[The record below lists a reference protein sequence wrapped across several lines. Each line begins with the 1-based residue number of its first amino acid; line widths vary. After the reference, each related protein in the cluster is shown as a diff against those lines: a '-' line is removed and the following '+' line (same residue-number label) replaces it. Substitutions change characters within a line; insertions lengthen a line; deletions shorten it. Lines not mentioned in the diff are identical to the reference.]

1 MKPSR
6 DVRPKLLLV
15 DDEPSNL
22 QVLRHILQDD
32 YRLVFAKDGE
42 KAVELAF
49 TEAPHLILLDIMMP
63 VMTGYD
69 VCLKLKRDELTAKIP
84 IIFVTALTD
93 AEDEAKGF
101 AVGAVDYLTKPVSP
115 SVVKARVRTHLSLVQ
130 VDELRQTR
138 LQIIRRLGLAAEY
151 KDNETGMHVI
161 RMSYISRILAQAHG
175 FSDIEVENLFNAA
188 PMHDIGKIGTPD
200 AILLKKG
207 ALNAEEWAVMRNHS
221 QIGADILGEHP
232 SELLKMAYNIAMT
245 HHEKWDG
252 SGYPKGL
259 KGEEIPI
266 EGRIVALADVFDA
279 LTSERP
285 YKSAWTIEA
294 TLELLNRESG
304 KHFDPDLVELF
315 MARLPEIL
323 EVKQRWSET
332 VIEPA
337 P

>member
-1 MKPSR
+1 MSPNR
-6 DVRPKLLLV
+6 DVRPKILLV

-32 YRLVFAKDGE
+32 YRLVFAKEGE
-42 KAVELAF
+42 KAIELAF
-49 TEAPHLILLDIMMP
+49 TESPHLILLDIMMP
-63 VMTGYD
+63 VITGYD
-69 VCLKLKRDELTAKIP
+69 VCEKLKYDAITAKIP
-84 IIFVTALTD
+84 IIFVTALSD

-138 LQIIRRLGLAAEY
+138 LEIIRRLGLAAEY
-151 KDNETGMHVI
+151 KDNETGQHVI
-161 RMSYISRILAQAHG
+161 RMSHISRVLAHAAG
-175 FSDIEVENLFNAA
+175 FSEVDVENLFHAA

-207 ALNAEEWAVMRNHS
+207 ALNPEEWAVMRNHS
-221 QIGADILGEHP
+221 QMGADILGDHP
-232 SELLKMAYNIAMT
+232 SALMSMAHKIAMT

-285 YKSAWTIEA
+285 YKKAWTVEA
-294 TLELLNRESG
+294 TLDLLRRESG
-304 KHFDPDLVELF
+304 RHFDPELVELF
-315 MARLPEIL
+315 FANLPEIL
-323 EVKQRWSET
+323 AIKDKWSEAVQT
-332 VIEPA
+332 E
-337 P
+337 

>member
-6 DVRPKLLLV
+6 DARPKLLLV

-32 YRLVFAKDGE
+32 YRLVFAKDGA
-42 KAVELAF
+42 KAMELAF

-63 VMTGYD
+63 FMTGYD
-69 VCLKLKRDELTAKIP
+69 VCVKLKDDPITARIP
-84 IIFVTALTD
+84 VIFVTALTD

-130 VDELRQTR
+130 IDELRQTR

-151 KDNETGMHVI
+151 KDNETGRHVV
-161 RMSYISRILAQAHG
+161 RMSYISRLLAQAAG
-175 FSDIEVENLFNAA
+175 FSEIEVENLFHAA

-207 ALNAEEWAVMRNHS
+207 SLDAEEWAVMRNHS

-232 SELLKMAYNIAMT
+232 SALLTMAYNIAMT

-279 LTSERP
+279 LTSARP
-285 YKSAWTIEA
+285 YKVAWTIEA
-294 TLELLNRESG
+294 TLEFLDRERG
-304 KHFDPDLVELF
+304 KHFDPDLVEIF
-315 MARLPEIL
+315 MANLPEIL
-323 EVKQRWSET
+323 EIKQRWSEAE
-332 VIEPA
+332 VEE
-337 P
+337 

>member
-1 MKPSR
+1 MKPIR
-6 DVRPKLLLV
+6 DARPKLLLV

-32 YRLVFAKDGE
+32 YRLLFAKDGE

-49 TEAPHLILLDIMMP
+49 TEAPHLILLDVMMP
-63 VMTGYD
+63 GLTGYD
-69 VCLKLKRDELTAKIP
+69 VCQKLKHDTLTAKIP
-84 IIFVTALTD
+84 VIFVTALSD

-115 SVVKARVRTHLSLVQ
+115 AVVKARVRTHLSLVQ
-130 VDELRQTR
+130 IDELRQTR

-151 KDNETGMHVI
+151 KDNETGRHVV
-161 RMSYISRILAQAHG
+161 RMSYISRLLAQKLG

-221 QIGADILGEHP
+221 QVGADILGEHSSP
-232 SELLKMAYNIAMT
+232 LLAMAYNIAMT

-285 YKSAWTIEA
+285 YKSAWTMEA
-294 TLELLNRESG
+294 TVAFLQRESG
-304 KHFDPDLVELF
+304 SHFDPELVDIF
-315 MARLPEIL
+315 MANLPEIA
-323 EVKQRWSET
+323 EIKQRWSEA
-332 VIEPA
+332 V
-337 P
+337 

>member
-1 MKPSR
+1 MKPIR
-6 DVRPKLLLV
+6 DARPKLLLV

-32 YRLVFAKDGE
+32 YRLLFAKDGE
-42 KAVELAF
+42 KAVELAC
-49 TEAPHLILLDIMMP
+49 TEAPHLILLDVMMP
-63 VMTGYD
+63 GLTGYD
-69 VCLKLKRDELTAKIP
+69 VCQKLKHDTLTAKIP
-84 IIFVTALTD
+84 VIFVTALSD

-115 SVVKARVRTHLSLVQ
+115 AVVKARVRTHLSLVQ
-130 VDELRQTR
+130 IDELRQTR

-151 KDNETGMHVI
+151 KDNETGRHVV
-161 RMSYISRILAQAHG
+161 RMSYISRLLAQKLG

-221 QIGADILGEHP
+221 QVGADILGEHSSP
-232 SELLKMAYNIAMT
+232 LLAMAYNIAMT
-245 HHEKWDG
+245 HHKKWDG

-266 EGRIVALADVFDA
+266 EGRIVALADVFEA

-285 YKSAWTIEA
+285 YKSAWTMEA
-294 TLELLNRESG
+294 TVEFLQRESG
-304 KHFDPDLVELF
+304 SHFDPELVDIF
-315 MARLPEIL
+315 MANLPEIV
-323 EVKQRWSET
+323 EIKQRWSE
-332 VIEPA
+332 A
-337 P
+337 A